1 MNSDKTPSGKIFSK
15 FSALGCC
22 LTLAGCRPVEATMDA
37 RSLAWVLLLLAIIIV
52 AQFAVIALLLARH
65 PRMRRHLVR
74 WGLIE
79 PQRLAKTRHQ
89 LYREIARHEATEE
102 LLRETQEYLQCV
114 INSIPSVLIGI
125 TPDGYV
131 THWNS
136 AAEKASGLP
145 ANEVLGA
152 HIQQAYPGLPVDM
165 ETIARI
171 MKMGSPNTR
180 KNVRRGEG
188 IEGSYTDVTICPLI
202 SEEISGA
209 VVLADDV
216 TLRVRFENMMIQNEK
231 MTSLGELAAGLAHE
245 INNPLAGILNNVQ
258 NILRRTSGDLAANR
272 QLAAALGVDF
282 VCIQE
287 YLKKRQ
293 IPEFAE
299 NIREAGERATHIVRN
314 MLEFSHSNGHLEQS
328 KTDLVELVKH
338 SLELAVN
345 TFEIRTRS
353 GTEQP
358 SIDQHFAPN
367 LPPIVCSPSEI
378 QQVILN
384 LLRNAAQS
392 FQKDEYGPQPKIGV
406 SVWRDEQQLCIEISD
421 NGPGMTEEVA
431 RHVFEPFFTTK
442 GIGQGTGLGLSVS
455 HFIIT
460 EHHQGT
466 ITVDTQPGQGT
477 RFLIRLPIGPQ
488 HAGISI
494 GGDSRHSDRSED

>member
-1 MNSDKTPSGKIFSK
+1 
-15 FSALGCC
+15 
-22 LTLAGCRPVEATMDA
+22 MDA
-37 RSLAWVLLLLAIIIV
+37 RSLAWAVLLLAVVIV
-52 AQFAVIALLLARH
+52 AQFTLIALLLARH
-65 PRMRRHLVR
+65 PRTRRHLVR

-125 TPDGYV
+125 TFDGYV

-136 AAEKASGLP
+136 AAEKASGLS
-145 ANEVLGA
+145 ADEVLGA
-152 HIQQAYPGLPVDM
+152 HIDQAYPGLPVDM
-165 ETIARI
+165 ETITRI
-171 MKMGSPNTR
+171 MKAGAPTTR
-180 KNVRRGEG
+180 KNIRSGEG
-188 IEGSYTDVTICPLI
+188 IEGTFIDVTICPLV
-202 SEEISGA
+202 SDEISGA
-209 VVLADDV
+209 VILADDV

-258 NILRRTSGDLAANR
+258 NILRRISGDLDANH
-272 QLAAALGVDF
+272 QLADSLGINLAD
-282 VCIQE
+282 ILG
-287 YLKKRQ
+287 YLKQRQ

-314 MLEFSHSNGHLEQS
+314 MLEFSHSNGHLEQRE
-328 KTDLVELVKH
+328 TDLVELVKH
-338 SLELAVN
+338 SLELAIN
-345 TFEIRTRS
+345 TFEIRTHPGR
-353 GTEQP
+353 EQP
-358 SIDQHFAPN
+358 IIEQHFAPD
-367 LPPIVCSPSEI
+367 LPPVICSPSEI

-392 FQKDEYGPQPKIGV
+392 FQKSDYAPPTQPKIV
-406 SVWRDEQQLCIEISD
+406 LSLWRDMDQLCVEISD
-421 NGPGMTEEVA
+421 NGPGMSEEVA

-442 GIGQGTGLGLSVS
+442 GVGQGTGLGLSVS

-466 ITVDTQPGQGT
+466 ITVNTQPGQGT
-477 RFLIRLPIGPQ
+477 RFLIRLPVSRPEGT
-488 HAGISI
+488 SI
-494 GGDSRHSDRSED
+494 EGK

>member
-1 MNSDKTPSGKIFSK
+1 
-15 FSALGCC
+15 
-22 LTLAGCRPVEATMDA
+22 MDA
-37 RSLAWVLLLLAIIIV
+37 RSLAWTVLVLAAIIFI
-52 AQFAVIALLLARH
+52 QFTLIALLLARH

-125 TPDGYV
+125 TSDGYV

-136 AAEKASGLP
+136 AAEKASGLS
-145 ANEVLGA
+145 ADEVLGA
-152 HIQQAYPGLPVDM
+152 HIDQAYPGLPVDM
-165 ETIARI
+165 ESITRA
-171 MKMGSPNTR
+171 MKTGAPDTR
-180 KNVRRGEG
+180 KNIRIGEG
-188 IEGSYTDVTICPLI
+188 IEGTFIDVTICPLL
-202 SEEISGA
+202 SDEISGA

-245 INNPLAGILNNVQ
+245 ISNPLAGILNNVQ
-258 NILRRTSGDLAANR
+258 NILRRISGDLDANR
-272 QLAAALGVDF
+272 QLAESLGVDL
-282 VCIQE
+282 IGTLE

-314 MLEFSHSNGHLEQS
+314 MLEFSHSNGYLEQRE
-328 KTDLVELVKH
+328 TDLVQLVKH
-338 SLELAVN
+338 SLELAIN
-345 TFEIRTRS
+345 TFETRTHSDR
-353 GTEQP
+353 EQP
-358 SIDQHFAPN
+358 IIEQHFAPD
-367 LPPIVCSPSEI
+367 LPSIICSPSEV

-384 LLRNAAQS
+384 LLSNAVQS
-392 FQKDEYGPQPKIGV
+392 FQKGDYAPPSHPKIAL
-406 SVWRDEQQLCIEISD
+406 SLWRDMQQLCIEISD
-421 NGPGMTEEVA
+421 NGPGMSEEVA
-431 RHVFEPFFTTK
+431 KHVFEPFFTTK

-466 ITVDTQPGQGT
+466 ITVNTQPGHGT
-477 RFLIRLPIGPQ
+477 RFLIRLPINRPQ
-488 HAGISI
+488 GKFK
-494 GGDSRHSDRSED
+494 GGDSRR